1 MPSGETPARSRPPVG
16 SLVPRAREGTAS
28 QTVVDASVG
37 GDARVAVGHP
47 ARPRLGKAGRE
58 RREVTGVVSDTD

>member
-1 MPSGETPARSRPPVG
+1 M
-16 SLVPRAREGTAS
+16 PRAREGTAS

-47 ARPRLGKAGRE
+47 VRPRLGKAGRE
-58 RREVTGVVSDTD
+58 RREVTGVVSETD